1 MRPSDKR
8 AQFARPWPDWK
19 NSRAARKTG
28 HMRNC
33 PPDPSILVRLG
44 STLHRHPVLLDRSA
58 PLAQCAHIDHFAR
71 FCSSKETGYRLNVDT
86 RAMDKIATM
95 LPGAPDHHRK
105 LVADLGGRPAG
116 HRPGAGPDQDAARG
130 RVLVHPTPQG
140 CLEAEMAG
148 NPAGLFKLACNSAN
162 LNMRGSGGRI

>member
-8 AQFARPWPDWK
+8 ARFARPWPDGK

-28 HMRNC
+28 RVRNC

-44 STLHRHPVLLDRSA
+44 SALHRHPVLLDRPA

-86 RAMDKIATM
+86 RAIDKIATM
-95 LPGAPDHHRK
+95 LPGALNHHRK
-105 LVADLGGRPAG
+105 LVADLWGRPAG
-116 HRPGAGPDQDAARG
+116 HRPGASPDQDAATG
-130 RVLVHPTPQG
+130 PGACAPNPT
-140 CLEAEMAG
+140 
-148 NPAGLFKLACNSAN
+148 GLL
-162 LNMRGSGGRI
+162 GGRNGRKSGRIV